1 MEGFPL
7 SLSPLLDAQNRFL
20 GFLFFCQILSVKTEK
35 KTVIKKLDSFIV
47 FTMKYL
53 LSAAKIYLLVR
64 VSYSLHLLMWSKNSL
79 PCCLDST
86 HSMVLT
92 VVGQSYQGILGNCKN
107 DLKGSYGTIVYSSF
121 SLCFAV
127 SMISVA
133 LFTIDQWT
141 TCYDELP

>member
-1 MEGFPL
+1 MHKIGF
-7 SLSPLLDAQNRFL
+7 FL
-20 GFLFFCQILSVKTEK
+20 PDSVSKDRK
-35 KTVIKKLDSFIV
+35 KTVITKLDSFIV
-47 FTMKYL
+47 FTMKYF

-64 VSYSLHLLMWSKNSL
+64 VSYSLDLFMCSKNSL

-86 HSMVLT
+86 HSMELT

-121 SLCFAV
+121 SLCFVV

-133 LFTIDQWT
+133 LFTMDQWT